1 MNGDSFIHGEIA
13 DIFISTKPSLSPAEM
28 LEVEI
33 FLRDKHRI
41 FLQTPSQAFTIWT
54 QL

>member
-1 MNGDSFIHGEIA
+1 MSSDSFIHGEIA
-13 DIFISTKPSLSPAEM
+13 DIFIPTKPLSPKEM